1 MMVPAGA
8 PARGRTLGAMAGREF
23 IFTRD
28 GVRRLDGAAHDEFAI
43 PTIVLMEN
51 AAFALERACIDELAA
66 TSPPGAHSPARTALI
81 LCGPGNNG
89 GDGLA
94 LARHLHNAGVR
105 IGVALSH
112 PSERARGDA
121 GTNLEIVRRM
131 GLALE
136 TVSPSSPRATL
147 DAMCDRLGEP
157 ALLIDAL
164 LGTGADRAPG
174 APIDA
179 MIAWLN
185 ARRAA
190 HASARVVAVDIP
202 SGLGCDSGVPLEG
215 ANAVRAD
222 LTVTLA
228 GLKAGFR
235 NPASRAFT
243 GRIVVGDIGAPRE
256 LLERF
261 ALSPGDAR

>member
-1 MMVPAGA
+1 
-8 PARGRTLGAMAGREF
+8 MAQHELT
-23 IFTRD
+23 FTRE
-28 GVRRLDGAAHDEFAI
+28 GVRRLDSAARDEFAI

-51 AAFALERACIDELAA
+51 AAFALERACLGELAA
-66 TSPPGAHSPARTALI
+66 TTPPGAHSPARTALI

-94 LARHLHNAGVR
+94 LARRLHNAGVR
-105 IGVALSH
+105 VGVALSH
-112 PSERARGDA
+112 PAERAKGDA
-121 GTNLEIVRRM
+121 RTNLEIVRRM
-131 GLALE
+131 GLPLE
-136 TVSPSSPRATL
+136 TVSPAEAGGAL
-147 DAMCDRLGEP
+147 DAMCVRLGGP
-157 ALLIDAL
+157 ALLVDAL
-164 LGTGADRAPG
+164 LGTGADRAPE

-190 HASARVVAVDIP
+190 HTSGRVVAVDIP
-202 SGLGCDSGVPLEG
+202 SGLDCDTGVPLAG
-215 ANAVRAD
+215 AGAVRAD

-228 GLKAGFR
+228 GLKVGFR
-235 NPASRAFT
+235 NPASREFT

-261 ALSPGDAR
+261 AMPGGDAR

>member
-1 MMVPAGA
+1 
-8 PARGRTLGAMAGREF
+8 MAGREF

-28 GVRRLDGAAHDEFAI
+28 GVRRLDGAARDEFAI

-51 AAFALERACIDELAA
+51 AAFALERACLAELAA
-66 TSPPGAHSPARTALI
+66 MAPQDARAPGALI

-94 LARHLHNAGVR
+94 LARRLHNAGVR
-105 IGVALSH
+105 VCVALAH
-112 PSERARGDA
+112 PPERAKGDA
-121 GTNLEIVRRM
+121 RTNLEIVRRM

-136 TVSPSSPRATL
+136 TVPPVSPGASL
-147 DAMCDRLGEP
+147 DAMCVRLGGP
-157 ALLIDAL
+157 TLLVDAL
-164 LGTGADRAPG
+164 LGTGADRAPE

-185 ARRAA
+185 GRRAA
-190 HASARVVAVDIP
+190 HGSARVVAVDIP
-202 SGLGCDSGVPLEG
+202 SGLDCDTGAPLAG
-215 ANAVRAD
+215 AGAVLAD

-228 GLKAGFR
+228 GMKAGFR
-235 NPASRAFT
+235 NPASRPFT

-256 LLERF
+256 LLGRF
-261 ALSPGDAR
+261 ALPGDDAR